1 MSGKLQLEVSSADI
15 RRLLRNGDL
24 PWIRRVVFVGDVRRG
39 ERRHRRF
46 RVVLVAGSLRHLG
59 SYGGSA
65 AATG

>member
-24 PWIRRVVFVGDVRRG
+24 PWIRLVFVGDVRRG
-39 ERRHRRF
+39 EHRHRRF